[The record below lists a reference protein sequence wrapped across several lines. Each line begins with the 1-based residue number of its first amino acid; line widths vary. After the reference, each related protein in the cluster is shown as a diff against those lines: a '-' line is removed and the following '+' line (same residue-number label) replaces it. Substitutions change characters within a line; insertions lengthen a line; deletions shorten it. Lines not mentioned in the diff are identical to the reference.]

1 MQKNIPSGL
10 RALFV
15 VHIVVGLVFGLL
27 FLVIPEIWG
36 NLIGWTAQD
45 PVIFRFLGAAVLALT
60 ASSWFVLKEKLWENV
75 KPIVQMEMVW
85 AILGALV
92 ALYGFFVAGAPALGS
107 WLYFI
112 VLAGLAA
119 AFSYFYFEAQKS

>member
-1 MQKNIPSGL
+1 MQKNVPSGL
-10 RALFV
+10 KALFV

>member
-1 MQKNIPSGL
+1 MEKNVPSGL
-10 RALFV
+10 KALFM
-15 VHIVVGLVFGLL
+15 VHIVVGLIFGLL
-27 FLVIPEIWG
+27 FLLIPEIWG

-60 ASSWFVLKEKLWENV
+60 ASSWFVRKEKLWENV

-92 ALYGFFVAGAPALGS
+92 ALHGFFVGGAPALGS
-107 WLYFI
+107 WLYFV

-119 AFSYFYFEAQKS
+119 AFSYFYFQAQKS

>member
-1 MQKNIPSGL
+1 MQKNVPSGL
-10 RALFV
+10 KALFV

-60 ASSWFVLKEKLWENV
+60 ASSWFVLKEKLWENI